1 MESRCTQ
8 KRDLFENPEYL
19 ETVLET
25 WRKEIFDAER
35 KPAVRRKRGT
45 SGVSAAVRSLL
56 GAIRRALT
64 FERSERMKSEIR
76 SQGLMYVIVSL
87 FVLLVAPLLR
97 YAV

>member
-1 MESRCTQ
+1 MEFRGKQ
-8 KRDLFENPEYL
+8 KRDLFENPAYL

-35 KPAVRRKRGT
+35 KPEVRGKRGT
-45 SGVSAAVRSLL
+45 FGVSAAVRRHL

-76 SQGLMYVIVSL
+76 SQGLMYVIVGL
-87 FVLLVAPLLR
+87 FVLLVVPLLR
-97 YAV
+97 YLA